1 MKSFRKIR
9 NFFLIVISLWVVTVI
24 IGLVFSRSLQEKIID
39 LLIKEANS
47 QLLAEVHLRKS
58 NVHFSLFKKF
68 PYATIELR
76 NLVVKVP
83 EKLDLKNL
91 HPEHGDT
98 LLFARRIYLQLN
110 LSSLLQDEY
119 NLKKISVSD
128 GFLQILYDSKGHS
141 SLDIIRADGGSSQF
155 RTNIRS
161 LTFQNLEV
169 IAQRES
175 SAFQSA
181 IYLKKA
187 EASGTF
193 EESDFSITLKSDGT
207 LEKLKLKAESIEPMQ
222 KFKTDVAIT
231 RHDEVYSIS
240 KGMLEVSNI
249 PLRVIGSLRT
259 GKKTLIDLVFS
270 TQDAPIKQIDN
281 SLLSGLIGKTGYEPQ
296 GGTLTIQSSVKG
308 YIDNKAPAIQAKFT
322 VNNGKIHDRNKNITY
337 QKIYLTGSASNGSS
351 QQQQKPLSVS
361 IDTFN
366 VSTDFSNQYGWL
378 KLENQIEPYLHASF
392 KGELA
397 LEDVKKFA
405 SFTGAEIKGDNIH
418 NSITLKGYL
427 PGKEKS
433 LMSQL
438 ELAGWLRMSDL
449 KINFTKQN
457 LPEISTHG
465 TIHLLAD
472 RSMVFDSLYFQAAR
486 SRMVINGSLHNYDN
500 PGTIPSLN
508 GRVHAY
514 SFYTD
519 DFIPSEKEQGKS
531 DFAIVF
537 PDSIDLHGS
546 LYFEQYYFGKFAPR
560 EISSKIDYTGKSLQL
575 SNFSMKCFSGTTRG
589 QMLITQQAADDIKMI
604 ADVTIEHSNLEE
616 MFDAFNNFGQDVIS
630 SQHLNGWISGNIQF
644 ASVWSKQLVL
654 DPESILAQGDL
665 IIEKGELKD
674 YPPLMG
680 LSRFIDVKELKHIR
694 FDNLHTYLSIR
705 NQKVFLDHTKFKS
718 SAIDFEG
725 SGIHDFDNKYE
736 YRLQV
741 GLTDILWKKSNK
753 SHDEITEF
761 GYLVDD
767 QPNRTTVPFLI
778 TGKGTNFDVKY
789 DKLTSRNRFKENIGK
804 EKILLKEMFSAQAA
818 INGQINPDTTQIK
831 PQLEKTNTGTYQNK
845 SKDFI
850 LDWDDSAEEEE
861 DTGDGL

>member
-1 MKSFRKIR
+1 MKSFRRFR
-9 NFFLIVISLWVVTVI
+9 NFFLIIASLWVVMVI

-91 HPEHGDT
+91 HAEHGDT

-141 SLDIIRADGGSSQF
+141 SLDIIRTDGGSSEF
-155 RTNIRS
+155 STNIRS
-161 LTFQNLEV
+161 LTFNNLKIVAE
-169 IAQRES
+169 RES
-175 SAFQSA
+175 SSFQST

-193 EESDFSITLKSDGT
+193 KESNFSITLKTDGT
-207 LEKLKLKAESIEPMQ
+207 LEKLKLKAESLEPMQ

-231 RHDEVYSIS
+231 RQNEVYSIS
-240 KGMLEVSNI
+240 KGMMELSNI
-249 PLRVIGSLRT
+249 PLRVIGTLRT
-259 GKKTLIDLVFS
+259 GKRTLIDLVFS
-270 TQDAPIKQIDN
+270 TQDAPIKQIDK
-281 SLLSGLIGKTGYEPQ
+281 SLLSGLIGKTGYEPE
-296 GGTLTIQSSVKG
+296 GGSLTIQSSVKG
-308 YIDNKAPAIQAKFT
+308 YIDTKAPSIQAKFK
-322 VNNGKIHDRNKNITY
+322 VENGEIHDRNKDITY
-337 QKIYLTGSASNGSS
+337 QKIFLSGTASNGSS

-366 VSTDFSNQYGWL
+366 VSSESSNQYGWL
-378 KLENQIEPYLHASF
+378 KLENQTEPYLHANL

-397 LEDVKKFA
+397 LEDIKKFA
-405 SFTGAEIKGDNIH
+405 SFAGMEIKGENIH
-418 NSITLKGYL
+418 NSITVKGYL
-427 PGKEKS
+427 PGKDKP
-433 LMSQL
+433 LTSQL
-438 ELAGWLRMSDL
+438 EISGWIRMTDL
-449 KINFTKQN
+449 KIKFTEQN
-457 LPEISTHG
+457 IPEISTHG
-465 TIHLLAD
+465 TIHLHPD
-472 RSMVFDSLYFQAAR
+472 HSMVFDSVYCQAAR
-486 SRMVINGSLHNYDN
+486 SRMVINGSLSNYDI
-500 PGTIPSLN
+500 PGSIPSLN
-508 GRVHAY
+508 ARVHAY
-514 SFYTD
+514 SIYTD
-519 DFIPSEKEQGKS
+519 DFIPSEKKQGQS

-546 LYFEQYYFGKFAPR
+546 LYLEEYHFGKFAPR
-560 EISSKIDYTGKSLQL
+560 EINSEINYTGKSLEL
-575 SNFSMKCFSGTTRG
+575 SNFSMNCFSGKTRG
-589 QMLITQQAADDIKMI
+589 NMLITQPSDDKIKMM

-616 MFDAFNNFGQDVIS
+616 MFNAFNNFGQDVIGRE
-630 SQHLNGWISGNIQF
+630 HLNGWISGNIQF
-644 ASVWSKQLVL
+644 ASVWSSQLIL

-665 IIEKGELKD
+665 LIEKGELKD

-694 FDNLHTYLSIR
+694 FDNLHTSLSIR
-705 NQKVFLDHTKFKS
+705 NQKVILDQTKFSS

-741 GLTDILWKKSNK
+741 GLTDLLWKKSNK
-753 SHDEITEF
+753 SRDEITEF

-778 TGKGTNFDVKY
+778 TGKGTEFDVKY

-804 EKILLKEMFSAQAA
+804 EKILLKEMFSDQAT
-818 INGQINPDTTQIK
+818 NTQQVKTDTSQTK

-845 SKDFI
+845 TKDFI

-861 DTGDGL
+861 DSGGGL